1 MIKQFSQRHNL
12 LLFLIGIDV
21 KLFDMGLAK
30 LKEKLPK
37 IYTVEEYLSI
47 DRESIERYE
56 YLDGEI
62 FLMAGENIR
71 HGDISVNLIREI
83 SSELKGRDC
92 RVLAKDTKT
101 KSGGF
106 GKIGQSKKGMYSYPD
121 LLIVCGEPEYQDEHR
136 DIILNPKIVIEVLSE
151 STELFDRTDK
161 FIRYR
166 MFNDTLTD
174 YILVSQDKPQVE
186 HYIRQEDNSWKLFV
200 HLGLKE
206 ELFIESIDC
215 HIKLTEIYDRVKFT
229 KKELALIK
237 EIKDDRL

>member
-1 MIKQFSQRHNL
+1 MIKQFTERNNL
-12 LLFLIGIDV
+12 LLFLIEIDV
-21 KLFDMGLAK
+21 KLFDMTLAK

-62 FLMAGENIR
+62 YLMAGESVR

-83 SSELKGRDC
+83 SLALKGKDC

-106 GKIGQSKKGMYSYPD
+106 GKIGQTKKGMFSYPD
-121 LLIVCGEPEYQDEHR
+121 LVIICGEPEFQDKHR
-136 DIILNPKIVIEVLSE
+136 DIVLNPKIIIEVLFE

-161 FIRYR
+161 FMRYR
-166 MFNDTLTD
+166 MFNNTLTD
-174 YILVSQDKPQVE
+174 YILVSQGKPQIE
-186 HYIRQEDNSWKLFV
+186 HYIRQDDNSWKLFTYF
-200 HLGLKE
+200 GLE
-206 ELFIESIDC
+206 EEIFIESIEC
-215 HIKLTEIYDRVKFT
+215 RLKLSEIYDRLKFT
-229 KKELALIK
+229 KRELALFK
-237 EIKDDRL
+237 N

>member
-1 MIKQFSQRHNL
+1 MIKQFAERNNL
-12 LLFLIGIDV
+12 LLFLIEIDV
-21 KLFDMGLAK
+21 KLFNMALAK

-56 YLDGEI
+56 YLDGDI
-62 FLMAGENIR
+62 LMMAGESIR
-71 HGDISVNLIREI
+71 HGDISVNLIREV
-83 SSELKGRDC
+83 SLVLKGKNC

-106 GKIGQSKKGMYSYPD
+106 GKIGQTKKGMFSYPG
-121 LLIVCGEPEYQDEHR
+121 LVIVCGEPEFQDKHR
-136 DIILNPKIVIEVLSE
+136 DIVLNPKVIIEVLSE

-161 FIRYR
+161 FMRYR

-186 HYIRQEDNSWKLFV
+186 HFIRQDDNSWKLFTYF
-200 HLGLKE
+200 GLKE
-206 ELFIESIDC
+206 EIFIESIEC
-215 HIKLTEIYDRVKFT
+215 RIKLSEIFDRVKFT
-229 KKELALIK
+229 KKELALF
-237 EIKDDRL
+237 KD